1 MEKCVFKMEGDW
13 IEMSSSWKE
22 KMEEGLSK
30 VQGGIDQGKQKIQTT
45 QESMKIKREIQE
57 QSRLKA
63 EALLKLGQLTYKK
76 LREGSVHDRDLQDAS
91 AEIVQ
96 QDTFIFQKNKELAV
110 LNEQS
115 TEVAVCG
122 TCQKENDANAA
133 FCGGC
138 GAEMKKQD
146 QPLATAVT
154 PCPTCKT
161 DMPDGANFCPCCGTA
176 TTNSTTI

>member
-1 MEKCVFKMEGDW
+1 
-13 IEMSSSWKE
+13 MSTSWKE

-45 QESMKIKREIQE
+45 QETMKIKREIQE

-76 LREGSVHDRDLQDAS
+76 LRAGSIQDRELLDAS
-91 AEIVQ
+91 AEIVE
-96 QDTFIFQKNKELAV
+96 QDTFIYQKNKELSL
-110 LNEQS
+110 LNEQAKDG
-115 TEVAVCG
+115 AVCES
-122 TCQKENDANAA
+122 CQKVNDANAA

-146 QPLATAVT
+146 QPEATTVT

-161 DMPDGANFCPCCGTA
+161 DMPEGANFCPCCGTA